1 MDRLS
6 CKGTAADVAD
16 IHYRWMLWLMLFGL
30 IHTYRI
36 WWGNILFFYATL
48 GVILYPLRKLSAR
61 VAYRL
66 HVCLGSG
73 SNMSCP

>member
-6 CKGTAADVAD
+6 RKGTAADVAA
-16 IHYRWMLWLMLFGL
+16 IHYRRMLWLMLLGL
-30 IHTYRI
+30 THAYLI
-36 WWGNILFFYATL
+36 WWGDILLFYATL
-48 GVILYPLRKLSAR
+48 ALILYPLRKLSAR

-66 HVCLGSG
+66 QVCLGSG